1 MPIKFKETVKGKKG
15 VLQNY
20 YMRSTTL
27 EALREAL
34 ESRNTPAKRK
44 QKIRNELVKRGI
56 TLT

>member
-1 MPIKFKETVKGKKG
+1 MPIKFKETVKGRKG
-15 VLQNY
+15 EIQNY